1 MKKRA
6 LLLSILLGFSFF
18 AGGAS
23 AQELCQDIFNVSD
36 AEAKAYY
43 DSLKAKDPSTL
54 LAKTEY
60 DKDVLLTHLRNIANG
75 RPILIFT
82 DASWNQASGVVT
94 MMKVF
99 QEIEAK
105 FGIKLRLVTPEDFKR
120 KILVNYQDM
129 LFAFPTKGEIDTIIK
144 EQNPFAVHIMVEGSV
159 GKKVRKVLLKH
170 KIPFTSAYHTDFPKY
185 VSSTVNVP
193 VLKDILKRLT
203 YRLLKGFHKPS
214 EGVLVP
220 TQTMKQELINNGFDD
235 IELRNW
241 SHGVDIVKFDPSYRN
256 ENAFA
261 GLKRPISLYVG
272 RIAPEKNLE
281 AFLAMKT
288 PGTKVIIGDGPSRA
302 ELAAKYPDAVFLG
315 RKPHEQLPEFFASS
329 DVFVFPSLTDTF
341 GLVLLEAAASG
352 TPVLAF
358 NVQGPKDAIA
368 SPNAGVLVE
377 HHADFATSV
386 RSLEAGFNASVNL
399 NREGV
404 RQYAEEHSWETSL
417 LEFLYFLK
425 PLP

>member
-18 AGGAS
+18 AGGAF
-23 AQELCQDIFNVSD
+23 AQEICGDLFNVSD
-36 AEAKAYY
+36 AQAQAYY
-43 DSLKAKDPSTL
+43 DFLKAKDPSTL
-54 LAKTEY
+54 LAKTEIE
-60 DKDVLLTHLRNIANG
+60 KDVLLTHLRNAANG
-75 RPILIFT
+75 RPLIIFT
-82 DASWNQASGVVT
+82 DGSFSQASGVVT
-94 MMKVF
+94 VMKIF
-99 QEIEAK
+99 QEIESR
-105 FGIKLRLVTPEDFKR
+105 FGIKIKLVVPGDFKR
-120 KILVNYQDM
+120 VLKIDYQDTI
-129 LFAFPTKGEIDTIIK
+129 LGFPSTKEVTDIIK
-144 EQNPFAVHIMVEGSV
+144 EQNPFAVHIMVEGTV
-159 GKKVRKVLLKH
+159 GKKVRKVLLKN

-185 VSSTVNVP
+185 VSSTINVP
-193 VLKDILKRLT
+193 ILKDILKRLT

-214 EGVLVP
+214 EGVMVP
-220 TQTMKQELINNGFDD
+220 TQTMKEELIKNGFDD

-241 SHGVDIVKFDPSYRN
+241 SHGVDIVKFDPSYRS
-256 ENAFA
+256 EDTYA

-272 RIAPEKNLE
+272 RIAPEKNLD

-288 PGTKVIIGDGPSRA
+288 PGTKVVIGDGPSRA
-302 ELAAKYPDAVFLG
+302 ELALKYPDAVFLG

-329 DVFVFPSLTDTF
+329 DVFVFTSLTDTF

-358 NVQGPKDAIA
+358 NVQGPKDAIS
-368 SPNAGVLVE
+368 SPTAGVLVK
-377 HHADFATSV
+377 HDNDFATSV
-386 RSLEAGFNASVNL
+386 RSLEVGFNAAVNL

-425 PLP
+425 PL

>member
-1 MKKRA
+1 MNKKA
-6 LLLSILLGFSFF
+6 FAISMLLGLSLFGGNSF
-18 AGGAS
+18 
-23 AQELCQDIFNVSD
+23 AQQRCQDVFNVTEIQ
-36 AEAKAYY
+36 AQAFY

-60 DKDVLLTHLRNIANG
+60 DKDVLLTHLRNVANG

-82 DASWNQASGVVT
+82 DASFSQASGVVT

-105 FGIKLRLVTPEDFKR
+105 FGIKLRLVMPEDFKR
-120 KILVNYQDM
+120 QLKVNYQDM
-129 LFAFPTKGEIDTIIK
+129 LLSFPTKGEVEAIIK
-144 EQNPFAVHIMVEGSV
+144 EQNPFAVHIMVEGTV
-159 GKKVRKVLLKH
+159 GKKVRKVLLQKE
-170 KIPFTSAYHTDFPKY
+170 IPFTSAYHTDFPKY
-185 VSSTVNVP
+185 VSSTVNIP
-193 VLKDILKRLT
+193 ILKDILKRLT
-203 YRLLKGFHKPS
+203 YRMLKGFHKPS
-214 EGVLVP
+214 EGVMVP
-220 TQTMKQELINNGFDD
+220 TQTMKEELVKNGFGD

-241 SHGVDIVKFDPSYRN
+241 SHGVDIVKFDPSFRS
-256 ENAFA
+256 EHPFE

-272 RIAPEKNLE
+272 RVAPEKNLE
-281 AFLAMKT
+281 SFLAMKT

-302 ELAAKYPDAVFLG
+302 ELQEKYPDTVFLG

-358 NVQGPKDAIA
+358 NVQGPKDAIS
-368 SPNAGVLVE
+368 SPTAGVLVK
-377 HHADFATSV
+377 HDADFATSV
-386 RSLEAGFNASVNL
+386 RALEEGFNASLHL

-425 PLP
+425 PL